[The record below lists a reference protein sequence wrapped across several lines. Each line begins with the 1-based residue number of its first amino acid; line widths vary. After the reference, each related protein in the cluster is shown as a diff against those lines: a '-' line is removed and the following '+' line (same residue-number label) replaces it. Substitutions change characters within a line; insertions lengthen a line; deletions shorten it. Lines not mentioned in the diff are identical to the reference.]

1 MVNPYY
7 YFFYLFFLLLY
18 PIAKDKRRVP
28 FSIVSFMGII
38 LMIHS
43 GVILIMLKSYLGIQ
57 ILPHMNKLLF
67 GSVFT
72 VIYFV
77 INHYL
82 FEKNDKY
89 VELIGKIKEA
99 PNYKKINSAIL
110 IILYFLLP
118 LFLGLLLG

>member
-7 YFFYLFFLLLY
+7 YFFYLILLLLY
-18 PIAKDKRRVP
+18 PIAKEKRRIP
-28 FSIVSFMGII
+28 FSITSIMGII
-38 LMIHS
+38 LMIHA
-43 GVILIMLKSYLGIQ
+43 GVILIMLKSYLDIQ
-57 ILPHMNKLLF
+57 ILPQMNKLLF

-72 VIYFV
+72 IIYFG

-89 VELIGKIKEA
+89 VELIEKIKET
-99 PNYKKINSAIL
+99 PNYKKINSTIL

-118 LFLGLLLG
+118 LFLGFLLG